1 MNKFLVLAT
10 LAAFSTGCSLT
21 PLGVLYADQKY
32 PSTINQ
38 VQAGGAGKTG
48 AKTGEACVSGILAL
62 LATGDASL
70 DAAKKAG
77 GITDVHS
84 VEMKHTNILGIITSV
99 CTVVH
104 GQ

>member
-1 MNKFLVLAT
+1 MNKFIA
-10 LAAFSTGCSLT
+10 LAALAALTTGCSLT
-21 PLGVLYADQKY
+21 PLGALYANQEY
-32 PSTINQ
+32 PSSINQ

-48 AKTGEACVSGILAL
+48 AKSGEACVSGIFAL
-62 LATGDASL
+62 VATGDASL

-84 VEMKHTNILGIITSV
+84 VEVKHTNILGIINSL